1 MAYLFW
7 HGVCYFKY
15 TNKAINCFEK
25 HSINKTPIKPLLM
38 HKNLCAKAK
47 KRLFPNES
55 GFFVFCIEIRA

>member
-1 MAYLFW
+1 MVFAILNIQTKQLIAL
-7 HGVCYFKY
+7 HKYF
-15 TNKAINCFEK
+15 
-25 HSINKTPIKPLLM
+25 INKTPIKPLLM